1 MDNSRCSYNRV
12 NNSYG
17 CQNSKTLNGLLKTEL
32 GFNGFVVTDWY
43 GQHSGVAA
51 AEAGLDMAMPTGQ
64 SFWGANFTE
73 AITNGS
79 VAESRLNDMATR

>member
-1 MDNSRCSYNRV
+1 
-12 NNSYG
+12 
-17 CQNSKTLNGLLKTEL
+17 
-32 GFNGFVVTDWY
+32 
-43 GQHSGVAA
+43 VAA
-51 AEAGLDMAMPTGQ
+51 AQAGLDMAMPNGL